1 MAFSQK
7 QLDGLLYMAGRA
19 FDNADYL
26 AAQRHYEDALDMME
40 RNGLSETEQALA
52 CFKNL
57 AAIYYSDGKL
67 DKAITAYS
75 RLVVTSEKL
84 LGEGNRDVIAN
95 MFILAK
101 VCDGAGATEDA
112 ANIYSR
118 VLRLAEQNLPKGDIL
133 IKHIREA
140 AAIRSAPQKEFK
152 QKVTALELPK
162 PAFKETMETL
172 VGGGEPGG
180 RKHLLKKNQVILS
193 TLGSLLVAVIA
204 AGWFMWMTAGTTFQ
218 APTAPGIMT
227 EAFKVE
233 GQAFRTADGKVNLT
247 IGEQNT
253 GSLKTPL
260 ETLQFKYKTIDFSL
274 EGMQTLVLGAFARK
288 EFWLEQTPSGLAGPN
303 GFLVHT
309 EEAPEVKTVE
319 QMRALGA
326 HLEEFYAKN
335 GTFPPRLEKWT
346 GDPAVKLVNSITK
359 QDMIPTY
366 QLMSKYQIV
375 YPGVS
380 NVEDFPK
387 NLALGEQWNNAP
399 EAGPGGINTF
409 AIVTDKKVDEEFFR
423 VSHVFMQG
431 FDRKGKVIQ
440 SSIPNVYY
448 FYCAMPANHM
458 EGGDGAGDAYFKSLA
473 ATFNGANI
481 FVVKEGAALFGL
493 IPLKF
498 TMPIIFGCLT
508 GTSLLLWA
516 FVDAAKRLEN
526 RKMLPTLLEV
536 MTFIFALIWV
546 VWYVNRVIP

>member
-19 FDNADYL
+19 FENADYL
-26 AAQRHYEDALDMME
+26 AAQRHYEDAMDMME
-40 RNGLSETEQALA
+40 RNGLSETEQALN

-112 ANIYSR
+112 ASIYNR
-118 VLRLAEQNLPKGDIL
+118 VLRLADQHLPKGDIL

-140 AAIRSAPQKEFK
+140 QTIRSAPQKEFK

-180 RKHLLKKNQVILS
+180 RKHLLKKNQVIIS
-193 TLGSLLVAVIA
+193 TIGSLLIAVLA

-218 APTAPGIMT
+218 APTAPNLLG

-233 GQAFRTADGKVNLT
+233 GQTFRTADGKVNLSV
-247 IGEQNT
+247 GEQST
-253 GSLKTPL
+253 GTLKTPV
-260 ETLQFKYKTIDFSL
+260 ESIQFKYKTIDFSF
-274 EGMQTLVLGAFARK
+274 EGMQTLLLGAFARK
-288 EFWLEQTPSGLAGPN
+288 EFWLEQTPGGLAGPN
-303 GFLVHT
+303 GFTVFT
-309 EEAPEVKTVE
+309 DDAPEVKTVE
-319 QMRALGA
+319 QMRTLGA
-326 HLEEFYAKN
+326 HLEEYYAKN

-346 GDPAVKLVNSITK
+346 GDPAVKLINASTK

-366 QLMSKYQIV
+366 QLMSKFQIV

-387 NLALGEQWNNAP
+387 NLALGEPWNNAP
-399 EAGPGGINTF
+399 ESGPSGINTF
-409 AIVTDKKVDEEFFR
+409 AIVTDKKVDDEFYR
-423 VSHVFMQG
+423 VSNVFMQG
-431 FDRKGKVIQ
+431 FDRKGKVIP
-440 SSIPNVYY
+440 SSVPGVCYY
-448 FYCAMPANHM
+448 YGAMPANHM
-458 EGGDGAGDAYFKSLA
+458 EGGDGVGDSYYKSLA
-473 ATFNGANI
+473 ATFKDANI

-508 GTSLLLWA
+508 GFSLLLWA

-526 RKMLPTLLEV
+526 RRMAPTLLEV
-536 MTFIFALIWV
+536 MTLVFALIWIA
-546 VWYVNRVIP
+546 WYVNRVIP

>member
-247 IGEQNT
+247 IGEHNT

>member
-309 EEAPEVKTVE
+309 DEAPEVKTVE

-326 HLEEFYAKN
+326 HLEELYAKN

-346 GDPAVKLVNSITK
+346 GDPSVKLVNSITK

-546 VWYVNRVIP
+546 VWYINRVIP

>member
-26 AAQRHYEDALDMME
+26 AAQRHFEDALDMME
-40 RNGLSETEQALA
+40 RNGLSESEQALA

-193 TLGSLLVAVIA
+193 TIGSLVVAVIA
-204 AGWFMWMTAGTTFQ
+204 AGWFLWMTAGTTFQ
-218 APTAPGIMT
+218 APTAPEFLT
-227 EAFKVE
+227 DAFKVE

-247 IGEQNT
+247 IGEHNT
-253 GSLKTPL
+253 GTLKTPL
-260 ETLQFKYKTIDFSL
+260 ETLQFTYKTIDFSL

-309 EEAPEVKTVE
+309 DEAPEVKTVE

-326 HLEEFYAKN
+326 HLEELYAKN

-346 GDPAVKLVNSITK
+346 GDPAVKLINAITK

-366 QLMSKYQIV
+366 QLMSKFQIV

-380 NVEDFPK
+380 NVEEFPK

-409 AIVTDKKVDEEFFR
+409 AIVTDKKVDDEFYR

-431 FDRKGKVIQ
+431 FDRKGKVIP
-440 SSIPNVYY
+440 SSVPGVYY

-458 EGGDGAGDAYFKSLA
+458 EGGDSAGDAYYKSLA

-493 IPLKF
+493 IPVKF

-508 GTSLLLWA
+508 GFSLLLWA
-516 FVDAAKRLEN
+516 LIDAPKRLEN
-526 RKMLPTLLEV
+526 RKMLPTLLEG
-536 MTFIFALIWV
+536 MTVVFALIWI

>member
-1 MAFSQK
+1 
-7 QLDGLLYMAGRA
+7 MAGRA

-40 RNGLSETEQALA
+40 RNGLSESEQALA

-193 TLGSLLVAVIA
+193 TIGSLVVAVIA
-204 AGWFMWMTAGTTFQ
+204 AGWFLWMTAGTTFQ
-218 APTAPGIMT
+218 APTAPEFMT
-227 EAFKVE
+227 DAFKVE

-247 IGEQNT
+247 IGEHNT
-253 GSLKTPL
+253 GTLKTPL
-260 ETLQFKYKTIDFSL
+260 ETLQFTYKTIDFSL

-309 EEAPEVKTVE
+309 DEAPEVKTVE

-326 HLEEFYAKN
+326 HLEELYAKN

-346 GDPAVKLVNSITK
+346 GDPAVKLINAITK

-366 QLMSKYQIV
+366 QLMSKFQIV

-380 NVEDFPK
+380 NVEEFPK

-409 AIVTDKKVDEEFFR
+409 AIVTDKKVDDEFYR

-431 FDRKGKVIQ
+431 FDRKGKVIP
-440 SSIPNVYY
+440 SSVPGVYY

-458 EGGDGAGDAYFKSLA
+458 EGGDSAGDAYYKSLA

-493 IPLKF
+493 IPVKF

-508 GTSLLLWA
+508 GFSLLLWA
-516 FVDAAKRLEN
+516 LIDAPKRLEN
-526 RKMLPTLLEV
+526 RKMLPTLLEG
-536 MTFIFALIWV
+536 MTVVFALIWI

>member
-26 AAQRHYEDALDMME
+26 AAQRHYEDAMDMME

-118 VLRLAEQNLPKGDIL
+118 VLRLAEQHLPKGDIL

-180 RKHLLKKNQVILS
+180 RKHFLKKNQVIFS
-193 TLGSLLVAVIA
+193 TIGSLVVAVIA

-233 GQAFRTADGKVNLT
+233 GQSFRTTDGKVILT
-247 IGEQNT
+247 IGEKNT
-253 GSLKTPL
+253 GSLKTPI

-326 HLEEFYAKN
+326 HLEELYAKN

-346 GDPAVKLVNSITK
+346 GDPAVKLINPITK

-366 QLMSKYQIV
+366 QLVSKFQIV

-409 AIVTDKKVDEEFFR
+409 AVVTDKKVDDDFYR

-431 FDRKGKVIQ
+431 FDRKGKVLQ

-448 FYCAMPANHM
+448 YYCAMPANHM
-458 EGGDGAGDAYFKSLA
+458 EGGDNSGDAYFKSLA
-473 ATFNGANI
+473 STFNGANI

-508 GTSLLLWA
+508 GFSLLLWA
-516 FVDAAKRLEN
+516 LIDAAKRLEN

-536 MTFIFALIWV
+536 TTVIFALIWI

>member
-26 AAQRHYEDALDMME
+26 AAQRHYEDALGMME
-40 RNGLSETEQALA
+40 RNGLSESEQALA

-193 TLGSLLVAVIA
+193 TIGSLVVAVIA
-204 AGWFMWMTAGTTFQ
+204 AGWFLWMTAGTTFQ
-218 APTAPGIMT
+218 APTAPEFMT
-227 EAFKVE
+227 DAFKVE

-247 IGEQNT
+247 IGEHNT
-253 GSLKTPL
+253 GTLKTPL
-260 ETLQFKYKTIDFSL
+260 ETLQFTYKTIDFSL

-309 EEAPEVKTVE
+309 DEAPEVKTVE

-326 HLEEFYAKN
+326 HLEELYAKN

-346 GDPAVKLVNSITK
+346 GDPAVKLINAITK

-366 QLMSKYQIV
+366 QLMSKFQIV

-380 NVEDFPK
+380 NVEEFPK

-409 AIVTDKKVDEEFFR
+409 AIVTDKKVDDEFYR

-431 FDRKGKVIQ
+431 FDRKGKVIP
-440 SSIPNVYY
+440 SSVPGVYY

-458 EGGDGAGDAYFKSLA
+458 EGGDSAGDAYYKSLA

-493 IPLKF
+493 IPVKF

-508 GTSLLLWA
+508 GFSLLLWA
-516 FVDAAKRLEN
+516 LIDAPKRLEN
-526 RKMLPTLLEV
+526 RKMLPTLLEG
-536 MTFIFALIWV
+536 MTVVFALIWI